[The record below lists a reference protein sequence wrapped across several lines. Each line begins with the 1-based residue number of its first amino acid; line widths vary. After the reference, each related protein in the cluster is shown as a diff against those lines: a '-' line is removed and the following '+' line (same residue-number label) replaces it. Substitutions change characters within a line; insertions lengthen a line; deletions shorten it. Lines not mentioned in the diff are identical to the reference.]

1 MMLFVEQQKVS
12 FSVPRRWCRDHHH
25 FLRTH
30 LGLSLLLFS
39 SSAFRCWNTT
49 KLLFCIARLIVR
61 VPFYFCFFFKE
72 NRKDQHVDA
81 EKQEIKEKK
90 RNTSSLLLM
99 KNDDDDARLFLDLFS
114 RLFSVRTFHANYRSA
129 ATLRDDRQNIIITI
143 VRRRRRRT
151 QHQQKDV
158 DDTPIIPVSPK
169 LLLRDRRVGK
179 NAERH
184 RFYRFEQHL

>member
-1 MMLFVEQQKVS
+1 MASITNVLLHNHLLDASNENDDDDDEEAEKMMFVEQQKVS

-61 VPFYFCFFFKE
+61 VPFSLLFF
-72 NRKDQHVDA
+72 VDA
-81 EKQEIKEKK
+81 EKQANKK
-90 RNTSSLLLM
+90 KHIFTIIND
-99 KNDDDDARLFLDLFS
+99 DDDDARLFLDLFS

-129 ATLRDDRQNIIITI
+129 QLCETTAKISS
-143 VRRRRRRT
+143 
-151 QHQQKDV
+151 
-158 DDTPIIPVSPK
+158 SP
-169 LLLRDRRVGK
+169 
-179 NAERH
+179 
-184 RFYRFEQHL
+184 

>member
-1 MMLFVEQQKVS
+1 MLLHNHLLDASNENDDDDDEEAEKMMFVEQQKVS

-61 VPFYFCFFFKE
+61 VPFSLLFFFKG

-81 EKQEIKEKK
+81 EKQANKK
-90 RNTSSLLLM
+90 KHIFTIIND
-99 KNDDDDARLFLDLFS
+99 DDDDARLFLDLFS
-114 RLFSVRTFHANYRSA
+114 RLFSVRIFHANYRSA
-129 ATLRDDRQNIIITI
+129 QLCETTTKISS
-143 VRRRRRRT
+143 
-151 QHQQKDV
+151 
-158 DDTPIIPVSPK
+158 SP
-169 LLLRDRRVGK
+169 
-179 NAERH
+179 
-184 RFYRFEQHL
+184 